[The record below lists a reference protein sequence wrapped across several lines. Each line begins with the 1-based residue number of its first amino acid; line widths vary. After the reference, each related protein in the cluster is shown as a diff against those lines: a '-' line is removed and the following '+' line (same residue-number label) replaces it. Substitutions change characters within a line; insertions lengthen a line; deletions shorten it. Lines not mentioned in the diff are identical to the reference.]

1 MFWLKKGI
9 FFPPTVTTLFSQSK
23 TRWHICCFSN
33 FELLVLIH
41 VITRLLLHTG
51 MIICITS
58 TRRKVVVLIF
68 IIFKNQNLSQF
79 LLEKN
84 MSNFQSS
91 QNFATKQK
99 IPLRFQD
106 SICLLH
112 IYFASFPLDTETT
125 QGTHPLNPPPPP
137 PVANHLWHKTTE
149 LEPPISTQK
158 SSPSSDGEKRRRRF
172 SSVALF
178 GVGRFFFRRYF
189 LSQTI
194 QKCGRQRSDILIC
207 NDFRGFVFF
216 LLPSIKVIC
225 GAEILVSLVVFL
237 RFFWGGNVQ
246 TQKSL
251 LPAPT
256 DFMLP
261 EPCQLVEVETYR
273 NSSLVEGNSQK
284 KVGSKTHVD
293 KKKHKKKW
301 KITRDASCFSSL
313 MSTKSCDLQRDE
325 VPRRF

>member
-1 MFWLKKGI
+1 
-9 FFPPTVTTLFSQSK
+9 
-23 TRWHICCFSN
+23 
-33 FELLVLIH
+33 
-41 VITRLLLHTG
+41 

-99 IPLRFQD
+99 NPLRFQD

-178 GVGRFFFRRYF
+178 GVGRFFFRRYV
-189 LSQTI
+189 
-194 QKCGRQRSDILIC
+194 C
-207 NDFRGFVFF
+207 
-216 LLPSIKVIC
+216 LP
-225 GAEILVSLVVFL
+225 
-237 RFFWGGNVQ
+237 
-246 TQKSL
+246 
-251 LPAPT
+251 
-256 DFMLP
+256 
-261 EPCQLVEVETYR
+261 
-273 NSSLVEGNSQK
+273 
-284 KVGSKTHVD
+284 
-293 KKKHKKKW
+293 KHKKMRSAEIW
-301 KITRDASCFSSL
+301 YLNFWWFSGFCFSYFQALKLSGGQ
-313 MSTKSCDLQRDE
+313 KS
-325 VPRRF
+325 